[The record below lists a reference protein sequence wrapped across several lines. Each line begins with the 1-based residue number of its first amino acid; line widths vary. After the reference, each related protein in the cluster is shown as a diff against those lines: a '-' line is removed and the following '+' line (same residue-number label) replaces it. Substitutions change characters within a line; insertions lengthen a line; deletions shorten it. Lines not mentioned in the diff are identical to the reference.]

1 MKTTLPKKSEII
13 RKWYLVD
20 ATDQPAGRLAV
31 KLSTVLR
38 GKNKPLFTPHV
49 DMGDF
54 VVVINAKKVLLTG
67 SKDEQKVY
75 KSYSGF
81 PGGLKQVTAG
91 EVRKSNPSHIVA
103 HAVKNM
109 LPKNH
114 MSVEVFKRLKVYAG
128 AEHPHAAQKPETLE
142 L

>member
-1 MKTTLPKKSEII
+1 MKTTLPKKSEIN

-31 KLSTVLR
+31 KLVNVLR
-38 GKNKPLFTPHV
+38 GKNKPLYTPHV
-49 DMGDF
+49 DVGDF
-54 VVVINAKKVLLTG
+54 VVVVNAKKVLLTG

-128 AEHPHAAQKPETLE
+128 AEHPHAAQKPEALE

>member
-31 KLSTVLR
+31 KLATVLR
-38 GKNKPLFTPHV
+38 GKNKPLYTPHV
-49 DMGDF
+49 DVGDF
-54 VVVINAKKVLLTG
+54 VVVVNAKKVLLSG
-67 SKDEQKVY
+67 SKDEQKLY

-91 EVRKSNPSHIVA
+91 QMRKTNASHIVA

-128 AEHPHAAQKPETLE
+128 AEHPHAAQKPETLS

>member
-1 MKTTLPKKSEII
+1 MKTTLPKKTEIN

-20 ATDQPAGRLAV
+20 ATNQPAGRLAV
-31 KLSTVLR
+31 KLATVLR
-38 GKNKPLFTPHV
+38 GKNKPLYTPHV
-49 DMGDF
+49 DVGDF
-54 VVVINAKKVLLTG
+54 VVVVNAKKVLLTG
-67 SKDEQKVY
+67 SKDEQKLY

-128 AEHPHAAQKPETLE
+128 AEHPHAAQKPETLS

>member
-1 MKTTLPKKSEII
+1 MKTTLPKKSEIN

-31 KLSTVLR
+31 KLVNVLR
-38 GKNKPLFTPHV
+38 GKNKPLYTPHV
-49 DMGDF
+49 DVGDF
-54 VVVINAKKVLLTG
+54 VVVVNAKKVLLTG

-114 MSVEVFKRLKVYAG
+114 MSVEIFKRLKVYAG
-128 AEHPHAAQKPETLE
+128 AEHPHAAQKPEALE

>member
-1 MKTTLPKKSEII
+1 MKTTLAKKSEIT

-31 KLSTVLR
+31 KLANVLR
-38 GKNKPLFTPHV
+38 GKNKPLYTPHV
-49 DMGDF
+49 DVGDF
-54 VVVINAKKVLLTG
+54 VVVVNAKKVLLTG
-67 SKDEQKVY
+67 SKDEQKLY

-91 EVRKSNPSHIVA
+91 QMRKANPGHIVA

-114 MSVEVFKRLKVYAG
+114 MSVEIFKRLKVYAG
-128 AEHPHAAQKPETLE
+128 AEHPHAAQKPEAIKL
-142 L
+142 